1 MRRGYGR
8 PVRLLLLA
16 VLAVTGVVA
25 PQASAEPGCA
35 VRVAVRPVT
44 VTVDGEP
51 ATGRVYEPYRCAEG
65 DTAPRGLVVAV
76 HGHDNTSA
84 DFADYLGA
92 LVRRTE
98 TPLLSMDM
106 RSADSVWR
114 TGDWNLRAGRDDVLA
129 ATRRYREEHPSIA
142 RTVLWGWSQG
152 GATSGLAA
160 ASAPPGLFDYW
171 VDAFGPADDF
181 TAWARADRIA
191 PDLRGQIERDAG
203 GCPPV
208 ACPQAYADRSPAL
221 QAHKIEVRRA
231 FMVHG
236 TADSL
241 VPYENS
247 LEMRAALTAAG
258 RPTSLYTIATG
269 TDLSGTVVPGDHGVG
284 PPFFESGCVVECLL
298 GDTEPIDGGN
308 RDYLIDIARDI
319 TTAPPPPPAAKCAA

>member
-1 MRRGYGR
+1 MV
-8 PVRLLLLA
+8 PV
-16 VLAVTGVVA
+16 VLFVVLGATTLVA
-25 PQASAEPGCA
+25 PGVSAESGCA
-35 VRVAVRPVT
+35 VRVAVRPVGL
-44 VTVDGEP
+44 TVDGEA

-65 DTAPRGLVVAV
+65 DSEARSLVVAV

-98 TPLLSMDM
+98 VPLLTMDM

-129 ATRRYREEHPSIA
+129 ATRRYRDEHPSIA

-152 GATSGLAA
+152 GITSGLAA
-160 ASAPPGLFDYW
+160 AYAPPGLFDYW
-171 VDAFGPADDF
+171 VDTFGPADAF
-181 TAWARADRIA
+181 TAWAGADRMA

-208 ACPQAYADRSPAL
+208 ACPQAYAERSPAL
-221 QAHKIEVRRA
+221 LADRIGVHRTVL
-231 FMVHG
+231 VHG

-241 VPYENS
+241 VPYANS

-258 RPTSLYTIATG
+258 KPTSLYTIASG
-269 TDLSGTVVPGDHGVG
+269 RDLNGAVVPGEHGIG
-284 PPFFESGCVVECLL
+284 PAFFESGCVVERLV
-298 GDTEPIDGGN
+298 GGTEPVDGGD
-308 RDYLIDIARDI
+308 RDYHVDVARGIA
-319 TTAPPPPPAAKCAA
+319 TAPAAPPGAKCAA